1 MTSIKNKNLDVERW
15 AIRLCALAM
24 VTGLYLTVRA
34 DEKDK
39 NNVPLA
45 VTTSTCAVLG
55 GIGVGMAGCKL
66 FNRDHD

>member
-1 MTSIKNKNLDVERW
+1 MTTIKNKNLDTQRW
-15 AIRLCALAM
+15 VIRLCALAM
-24 VTGLYLTVRA
+24 ASGLYLTVKA

-39 NNVPLA
+39 DSIPLA